1 MWTVYGQTLK
11 MAEGDWGIAL
21 LVTVTGA
28 TLDQSDSL
36 KITVKTAINGSTV
49 LEKSFSGIQ
58 DNTVRLELSEEE
70 TALLAVGQYVYCVD
84 WYQNGNFL
92 CNLVPFAAFWVVDK
106 A

>member
-11 MAEGDWGIAL
+11 MAEGDWGIEL
-21 LVTVTGA
+21 PVIVKGA

-36 KITVKTAINGSTV
+36 KITIKTAINGDV
-49 LEKSFSGIQ
+49 ILEKTFSGIQ
-58 DNTVRLELSEEE
+58 ENTVRLALTETE
-70 TALLAVGQYVYCVD
+70 TALLAVGQYVYAID
-84 WYQNGNFL
+84 WYQNGSFL